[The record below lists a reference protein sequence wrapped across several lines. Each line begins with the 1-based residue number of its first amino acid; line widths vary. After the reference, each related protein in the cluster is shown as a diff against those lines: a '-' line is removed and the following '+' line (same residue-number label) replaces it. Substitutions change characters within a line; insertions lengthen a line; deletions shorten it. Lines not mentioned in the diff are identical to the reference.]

1 MKKVRLTTLAAGLVA
16 VAGLALLSR
25 APVNALPASN
35 ETHMGRPPGKHVTLV
50 HFGISSAGY
59 RRQLAT
65 GESATTDFVVPDQQ
79 LLVVTDI
86 EVTFRRTSADA
97 GETVNYY
104 LENTGPDV
112 PSTVI
117 RARLQATLNG
127 EGMGSAER
135 QILSGIVFAG
145 GSILQDNLPD
155 TDTFDVAT
163 VRGYLLPE
171 K

>member
-1 MKKVRLTTLAAGLVA
+1 MKKVRLTSLAAGLIA

-50 HFGISSAGY
+50 HFGISNAGY
-59 RRQLAT
+59 RRQFAS
-65 GESATTDFVVPDQQ
+65 GESADNDFVVPAQQ

-86 EVTFRRTSADA
+86 EVTFRRTPADA

-104 LENTGPDV
+104 LENTGPAV
-112 PSTVI
+112 QSPAI
-117 RARLQATLNG
+117 RARLQATLNA
-127 EGMGSAER
+127 EGNGSAER
-135 QILSGIVFAG
+135 QVLSGIVIG
-145 GSILQDNLPD
+145 SGSILQDNLPD
-155 TDTFDVAT
+155 TDTFDVAV
-163 VRGYLLPE
+163 VRGYLLAE